1 MALPNKTPA
10 QCIYKTNTKGPW
22 SVTRGPRIGGPGPWA
37 CGLTV
42 WIGPSNPCRW
52 PMTRVELSCANL
64 AQATPKAGRRCVL
77 YGPWTVALGP
87 RSTGLG
93 KMVQYPRDKFYVA
106 KWGVFCHS
114 AWLQISPARF
124 KQVYSDKAIVIH
136 HCQSDDFR

>member
-1 MALPNKTPA
+1 MRQFSPG
-10 QCIYKTNTKGPW
+10 NTEGWTKM
-22 SVTRGPRIGGPGPWA
+22 RAI
-37 CGLTV
+37 
-42 WIGPSNPCRW
+42 
-52 PMTRVELSCANL
+52 
-64 AQATPKAGRRCVL
+64 
-77 YGPWTVALGP
+77 WTVALGP

>member
-1 MALPNKTPA
+1 M
-10 QCIYKTNTKGPW
+10 
-22 SVTRGPRIGGPGPWA
+22 TRGPRIGGPGPWA

-52 PMTRVELSCANL
+52 PMTRAELSCANL

-106 KWGVFCHS
+106 KWGVFCHPKT
-114 AWLQISPARF
+114 LQSRFSYLKCFASQCPAPLIRILLCAF
-124 KQVYSDKAIVIH
+124 TQGPLIALSEIVEGTAH
-136 HCQSDDFR
+136 SLFL